1 MHGEKIEYAKQVAG
15 RCPSLRWVNPI
26 ASSSQVQRSDVPLQP
41 SRRGR
46 KATKP
51 LFDTLVSMNANGQT
65 DIPRAFDAVP
75 RQRGAS
81 IRLFFTDFLFEDGIE
96 PSLRKLR
103 SRGGELHVFHLF
115 SPSELHPSLRG
126 DVLLVDQETGE
137 EMAFS
142 ANPQRLQQYTESVM
156 RWADDIEAKCRKE
169 GVGYSRLLTS
179 VPVEELVMNDL
190 RKQGIVS

>member
-15 RCPSLRWVNPI
+15 ALSFVALGQSDRRHRRT
-26 ASSSQVQRSDVPLQP
+26 QRSDVPLHP
-41 SRRGR
+41 ARRGR

-103 SRGGELHVFHLF
+103 SRGGELRVSPVF
-115 SPSELHPSLRG
+115 SIELHPSLRETCYWWTRDRGG
-126 DVLLVDQETGE
+126 DGVFCKPSTASTGHG
-137 EMAFS
+137 
-142 ANPQRLQQYTESVM
+142 SVI
-156 RWADDIEAKCRKE
+156 RWADDIEAKCRGLDTLDSSPLFPWK
-169 GVGYSRLLTS
+169 SW
-179 VPVEELVMNDL
+179 
-190 RKQGIVS
+190 

>member
-15 RCPSLRWVNPI
+15 ALSFVALGQSDRVVI
-26 ASSSQVQRSDVPLQP
+26 AGLNEAMSHYSPA
-41 SRRGR
+41 RRGR

-65 DIPRAFDAVP
+65 DIPRALMRCRDNAVHP
-75 RQRGAS
+75 FGC
-81 IRLFFTDFLFEDGIE
+81 
-96 PSLRKLR
+96 SLRIFCLKTASNLR
-103 SRGGELHVFHLF
+103 FENFVVVGENCTCFHLF

-126 DVLLVDQETGE
+126 DVLLVDQRTGE

-156 RWADDIEAKCRKE
+156 RWADDIEAKCRKR
-169 GVGYSRLLTS
+169 GGWILSTPHLCSRGRVGD
-179 VPVEELVMNDL
+179 E
-190 RKQGIVS
+190 